1 MSGCHVRSTV
11 LLRQAPAA
19 NITSRTGPSGAGA
32 RGLGIGSSLGGRGSW
47 VEACEAVAAWVV
59 VEAWVWRLVGTGS
72 GVRIVVDVWVETW
85 RGGFVV
91 ESLESAAWATVDTT
105 EALEVAMA
113 VSDWRNLANSSP
125 PSQSEATVTTGATDR
140 SFSSPLS
147 LSRSIRC

>member
-1 MSGCHVRSTV
+1 
-11 LLRQAPAA
+11 
-19 NITSRTGPSGAGA
+19 
-32 RGLGIGSSLGGRGSW
+32 

-85 RGGFVV
+85 RGAFVV

-113 VSDWRNLANSSP
+113 VSDWGNLANSSP